1 MADLIFTR
9 AGGALG
15 SRIAPAAFQSW
26 GRALGRAAGA
36 YVGGRIEDALF
47 ARTRRIEGPRMDAL
61 HIQSSEEGASI
72 PMVHGRIRISG
83 QVIWAARLRERRETV
98 RSGGG
103 KSGGGARATSYRYTL
118 SFAVGLCEGPIA
130 RIERAWVNG
139 QPLDLAD
146 IAYRLHTGTEEQTP
160 DPVIEAVEGVDR
172 APAYRGLAYIVF
184 EDLPLDGFGDVLP
197 QLSFEVVRGP
207 AGDGERF
214 ETMAR
219 GVCLIPG
226 SGEFAYATTPVR
238 RVIAAG
244 QETSENA
251 HVEPDRANILA
262 SLDHLQADMPGVE
275 TVSLVS
281 SWFGDDLRCGVCT
294 IRPGVEIAAKETRP
308 LLWRAGGVDRAGAR
322 VVSQIDGA
330 PAFGGT
336 PSDESIVQA
345 IGELKARGL
354 RVGLNPFLLMD
365 VPPDNALVDPYGGA
379 AQPAFPWRG
388 RITCTPAPGRAGTVD
403 KSSAAAAQVAAFF
416 GTATASQ
423 FSVSGGTVSCTATDW
438 GYRRFILHYA
448 HLAVLAGGVDFFL
461 IGSEM
466 RDLTIVRDSATHF
479 PGVQALRALAADV
492 RAILG
497 PSTKITYAADWSEY
511 GGYRPTDGSGDV
523 FFHLD
528 PLWADAAIDAVG
540 IDWYPPLTDWRNG
553 DAHVDRAIATRIHD
567 PAYLASRIEAGEDFD
582 WYYASDVARAAQVRT
597 PITDGAH
604 GKPWI
609 YRAKDVRRFWSEAH
623 HDRPGGVEN
632 ATPTP
637 WIPQS
642 KPVWLLELGAP
653 AIDKGSNA
661 PNLFMDARSSES
673 AAPPF
678 SDRARDDLIQR
689 RTLEAYLSYWGD
701 DARNPASSVYAGRMI
716 DLDHTCLWAWDA
728 RPFPQFPARN
738 DIWSD
743 GASWRLGHWLNG
755 RAGAASLAETV
766 EEICARAGVTDIDV
780 SDLGGVVTGMAV
792 DAPTTART
800 ALAPLQA
807 AYRFEVREHGGR
819 LVFAHAEDAPVVAL
833 GPDDLV
839 DADPRVWL
847 ARADIAARPFEA
859 RVRFIDGALSYEIGA
874 ASARQKDATGEGAID
889 LDAPLVMDDGQAAAL
904 AENLLGDALAAA
916 ETADIAVPPSRLDLE
931 PGDRLDLSALGATP
945 GAFRIT
951 RIEDDGVRKL
961 SLVRDASG
969 HRLGSAGAEIGAAP
983 ARPVASR
990 PHLVVLDLPP
1000 LPGREND
1007 DRPLAAVAATP
1018 WTGPV
1023 QVHAGVARETATVRA
1038 IALAPAAVGELVDA
1052 LWPGPVGRWDRAGVM
1067 RVRAPGA
1074 ALSSVTDA
1082 ALFAGVNS
1090 FAIRGADGGWEIVQA
1105 RDVTLVAP
1113 DVFDLRMLL
1122 RGLQGTETDAL
1133 QAAGSTVVRL
1143 DDALARLEMDPNE
1156 RGASLEF
1163 VAPTPGMPVSDVNAA
1178 VVEGVFADVWAR
1190 PFAPVH
1196 IRGVRGGGGDVAIRW
1211 TPRTRLGGDTW
1222 QGEPSSGETI
1232 AGWRIEILD
1241 GAGAVRRVISSE
1253 IPQATY
1259 LTAAQIADFGGLP
1272 AELSVRVRQVSARY
1286 GPGRGRDSL
1295 LRL

>member
-9 AGGALG
+9 AGGAFG

-26 GRALGRAAGA
+26 GRALGRTAGA
-36 YVGGRIEDALF
+36 YVGSRIEDALF
-47 ARTRRIEGPRMDAL
+47 ARTRRIEGPRMAGL

-72 PMVHGRIRISG
+72 PLIHGRIRISG

-103 KSGGGARATSYRYTL
+103 KSGGGTRTTAYRYTL
-118 SFAVGLCEGPIA
+118 SFAVGLCEGPVA
-130 RIERAWVNG
+130 RIERAWANG
-139 QPLDLAD
+139 QPFDLAD
-146 IAYRLHTGTEEQTP
+146 VAHRLHPGTEGQTP
-160 DPVIEAVEGVDR
+160 DPVIEAVEGADH
-172 APAYRGLAYIVF
+172 APAYRGLAYLVF
-184 EDLPLDGFGDVLP
+184 EDLPLDDFGDVLP

-207 AGDGERF
+207 AADGERL

-226 SGEFAYATTPVR
+226 SGEFACATTPVR

-244 QETSENA
+244 QETSENVHA
-251 HVEPDRANILA
+251 DPDRANILV
-262 SLDHLQADMPGVE
+262 SLDQLQADMPRVE

-308 LLWRAGGVDRAGAR
+308 LVWRAGGVERAGAR

-336 PSDESIVQA
+336 PADESIVQA
-345 IGELKARGL
+345 IGDLKARGL

-365 VPPDNALVDPYGGA
+365 VPPDNALPDPHGGA
-379 AQPAFPWRG
+379 TQPAFPWRG
-388 RITCTPAPGRAGTVD
+388 RITCTPAPGVAGTVD
-403 KSSAAAAQVAAFF
+403 KTAAATAQVAAFF
-416 GTATASQ
+416 GAE
-423 FSVSGGTVSCTATDW
+423 TDW
-438 GYRRFILHYA
+438 GYRRFILHHA

-461 IGSEM
+461 IGSEL
-466 RDLTIVRDSATHF
+466 RGLTIVRDSATHF
-479 PGVQALRALAADV
+479 PAVQALRALAAHV

-511 GGYRPTDGSGDV
+511 GGHRPADGSGDV

-528 PLWADAAIDAVG
+528 PLWADTAIDAIG
-540 IDWYPPLTDWRNG
+540 IDWYPPLTDWRDG
-553 DAHVDRAIATRIHD
+553 DTHADRALATRIHD
-567 PAYLASRIEAGEDFD
+567 PAYLAARIEAGEIFD
-582 WYYASDVARAAQVRT
+582 WYYASDADRSAQIRT
-597 PITDGAH
+597 PITDGAY

-623 HDRPGGVEN
+623 HDRPGGVES
-632 ATPTP
+632 ATPTA

-642 KPVWLLELGAP
+642 KPVWFLELGAP

-661 PNLFMDARSSES
+661 PNLFIDARSGES

-689 RTLEAYLSYWGD
+689 RTLEAYLSYWAD
-701 DARNPASSVYAGRMI
+701 DARNPDSNVYAGRMF
-716 DLDHTCLWAWDA
+716 DLDHMCLWAWDA
-728 RPFPQFPARN
+728 RPFPQFPART

-766 EEICARAGVTDIDV
+766 EDICARAGMTDVDV

-792 DAPTTART
+792 DSPTTARA

-807 AYRFEVREHGGR
+807 AYRFDVREHEGR
-819 LVFAHAEDAPVVAL
+819 LVFAHGEDAPVAAL

-839 DADPRVWL
+839 DADPRIWL
-847 ARADIAARPFEA
+847 ARADIAARPVEA
-859 RVRFIDGALSYEIGA
+859 RVRFIDGAQSYEIGA
-874 ASARQKDATGEGAID
+874 ASARQKDAAGEGVID

-904 AENLLGDALAAA
+904 VENLLSDALAAA

-931 PGDRLDLSALGATP
+931 PGDRLDLSALGAGP
-945 GAFRIT
+945 GAFRIV
-951 RIEDDGVRKL
+951 RIEDEGVRKL

-969 HRLGSAGAEIGAAP
+969 HRLGSAGAAIGAAP

-990 PHLVVLDLPP
+990 PQFFFLDLPP
-1000 LPGREND
+1000 LPGREDD

-1023 QVHAGVARETATVRA
+1023 RIHAGAARNTAASRA
-1038 IALAPAAVGELVDA
+1038 IALAPAEIGELVDA

-1067 RVRAPGA
+1067 RVRMPGV

-1082 ALFAGVNS
+1082 ALF
-1090 FAIRGADGGWEIVQA
+1090 RRRQ
-1105 RDVTLVAP
+1105 
-1113 DVFDLRMLL
+1113 
-1122 RGLQGTETDAL
+1122 Q
-1133 QAAGSTVVRL
+1133 
-1143 DDALARLEMDPNE
+1143 
-1156 RGASLEF
+1156 
-1163 VAPTPGMPVSDVNAA
+1163 
-1178 VVEGVFADVWAR
+1178 
-1190 PFAPVH
+1190 
-1196 IRGVRGGGGDVAIRW
+1196 
-1211 TPRTRLGGDTW
+1211 LGG
-1222 QGEPSSGETI
+1222 P
-1232 AGWRIEILD
+1232 
-1241 GAGAVRRVISSE
+1241 
-1253 IPQATY
+1253 
-1259 LTAAQIADFGGLP
+1259 
-1272 AELSVRVRQVSARY
+1272 
-1286 GPGRGRDSL
+1286 
-1295 LRL
+1295 